1 MHILFLCLSKNEAEN
16 VSLGGY
22 GWGRKKGAMAR
33 NKIHPSRKEDK
44 RYIVCP
50 WCGQKV
56 RYSRRAGHSCF
67 KFHMSEIERN
77 ARQMNRG

>member
-1 MHILFLCLSKNEAEN
+1 
-16 VSLGGY
+16 
-22 GWGRKKGAMAR
+22 MAR
-33 NKIHPSRKEDK
+33 NNINSSKKEEAK

-56 RYSRRAGHSCF
+56 QYSRRAGHSCF
-67 KFHMSEIERN
+67 KFHLSEIERN